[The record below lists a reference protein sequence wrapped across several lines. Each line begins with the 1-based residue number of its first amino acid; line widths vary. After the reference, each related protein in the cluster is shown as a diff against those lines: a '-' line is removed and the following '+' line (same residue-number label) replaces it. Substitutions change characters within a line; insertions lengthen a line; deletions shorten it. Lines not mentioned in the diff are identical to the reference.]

1 MCTKYLSPD
10 ERALERHFHV
20 APAGGWSGASMY
32 PRAPG
37 VFLRP
42 LRTAAGLEC
51 LIGRWGL
58 IPAFARDPDVRFATY
73 NARFE
78 ELLDKPSYRQP
89 WLRGQRCLI
98 PADAFDEPC
107 WETGRNVW
115 WRFERRDGTPWALA
129 GLWNAWL
136 NRATGELIE
145 SYTMLTVNAD
155 AHPVMRRMHKPD
167 PTLPTDAQDKR
178 SVVAIEPDDYE
189 RWLGGSLD
197 DIRPLITAPAL
208 EILEAYPVAKVS

>member
-1 MCTKYLSPD
+1 MCTRYLSPD
-10 ERALERHFHV
+10 ERALERQFGV
-20 APAGGWSGASMY
+20 RPAGGWPGAALH

-51 LIGRWGL
+51 LVGRWGL
-58 IPAFARDPDVRFATY
+58 IPAFARTADIRFATY

-98 PADAFDEPC
+98 PALSFDEPC

-115 WRFERRDGTPWALA
+115 WRFTRADAALMTLA
-129 GLWNAWL
+129 GLYNAWFD
-136 NRATGELIE
+136 RATGEVVE

-155 AHPVMRRMHKPD
+155 DHPLMRRMHKPD
-167 PTLPTDAQDKR
+167 PAYGPDEQDKR
-178 SVVAIEPDDYE
+178 SVVVIEAQEQE
-189 RWLGGSLD
+189 RWLRTTPED
-197 DIRPLITAPAL
+197 ARAL
-208 EILEAYPVAKVS
+208 VLPPSPEVLEAVPLAKVS

>member
-1 MCTKYLSPD
+1 MCTRYLSPE
-10 ERALERHFHV
+10 ERALERQFGV
-20 APAGGWSGASMY
+20 RPAGVWPGAAMH

-42 LRTAAGLEC
+42 HRIAAGLEC
-51 LIGRWGL
+51 LVGRWGL
-58 IPAFARDPDVRFATY
+58 IPSFARTPDIRFSTY

-98 PADAFDEPC
+98 PALSFDEPC

-115 WRFERRDGTPWALA
+115 WRFAGADGLPLALA
-129 GLWNAWL
+129 GLYNAWFD
-136 NRATGELIE
+136 RATGEVVE

-155 AHPVMRRMHKPD
+155 DHPLMRRMHKPD
-167 PTLPTDAQDKR
+167 PAYGPDEQDKR
-178 SVVAIEPDDYE
+178 SVVVISPQEQE
-189 RWLGGSLD
+189 RWLRTTPEDARALVYPPPEAWLVATPLD
-197 DIRPLITAPAL
+197 KA
-208 EILEAYPVAKVS
+208 S

>member
-10 ERALERHFHV
+10 DRALERHFQV
-20 APAGGWSGASMY
+20 VSSGGWPGAAMY

-42 LRTAAGLEC
+42 ERHAAQLAC
-51 LIGRWGL
+51 VVGRWGL
-58 IPAFARDPDVRFATY
+58 IPAFARDPNVRFATY

-98 PADAFDEPC
+98 PALSFDEPC

-115 WRFERRDGTPWALA
+115 WRFSRRDGTPWALA

-136 NRATGELIE
+136 DRGSGEVIE

-155 AHPVMRRMHKPD
+155 DHPVMRRMHKPD
-167 PTLPTDAQDKR
+167 PAYPPDAQDKR
-178 SVVAIEPDDYE
+178 SVVAIARDDYE
-189 RWLGGSLD
+189 RWLTGSLEEVK
-197 DIRPLITAPAL
+197 PLVVAPL
-208 EILEAYPVAKVS
+208 PDVLDGTPLPKVS